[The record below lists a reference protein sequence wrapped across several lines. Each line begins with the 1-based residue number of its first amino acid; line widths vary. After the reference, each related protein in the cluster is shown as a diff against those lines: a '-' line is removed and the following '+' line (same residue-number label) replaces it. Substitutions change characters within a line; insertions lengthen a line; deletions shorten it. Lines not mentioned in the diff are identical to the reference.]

1 MNNPRVNI
9 RYAQS
14 LFDLALE
21 RNEVE
26 IVRKNMKWVA
36 TLCNENPELVA
47 MLKSPIINGDK
58 KIAVLHELFL
68 PEMDKL
74 TMGFIEIVTR
84 KRREEHL
91 HNIARKFED
100 LYLEYKNIRKALV
113 TSAVPLTENLRKEIK
128 QLLEEETKG
137 GIVLEESVNPH
148 IIGGLIIQLGGQLYD
163 DSIHHKLEKL
173 RKEFNINKYIRT
185 F

>member
-14 LFDLALE
+14 IFDLARE
-21 RNEVE
+21 RDEVE
-26 IVRKNMKWVA
+26 IVRKNMKLVA
-36 TLCNENPELVA
+36 TVCNKNPELVA
-47 MLKSPIINGDK
+47 MLKSPIINSDK
-58 KIAVLHELFL
+58 KTAIFHELFL
-68 PEMDKL
+68 PEMDEL
-74 TMGFIEIVTR
+74 TMGFIEIVIR
-84 KRREEHL
+84 KKREEHL
-91 HNIARKFED
+91 HHIALKFED
-100 LYLEYKNIRKALV
+100 LYLEYKNIKKALV
-113 TSAVPLTENLRKEIK
+113 ISAVPLTDNLRKEIK

-137 GIVLEESVNPH
+137 GIIMEEKVNPD
-148 IIGGLIIQLGGQLYD
+148 IIGGLIIQLGDQLFD